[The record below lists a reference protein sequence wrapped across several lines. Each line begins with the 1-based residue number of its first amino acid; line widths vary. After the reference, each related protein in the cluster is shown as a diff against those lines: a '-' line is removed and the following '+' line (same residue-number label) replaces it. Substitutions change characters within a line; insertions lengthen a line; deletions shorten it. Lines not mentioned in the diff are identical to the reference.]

1 MDQTAL
7 FQKFVAFTTA
17 VHQVKHE
24 MTKDLKPDDITP
36 VQYSILEYVAVQQPV
51 TLSDISDC
59 QHMSMPNTSREIR
72 KLTEKGLLEKSA
84 VAEDQRKQS
93 IRLTQE
99 GQAMMD
105 EAFSRIEE
113 RFRKRILG
121 ASEEDLKM
129 IEQALDVLQ
138 SKVFHTQ

>member
-1 MDQTAL
+1 MDKTAF

-24 MTKDLKPDDITP
+24 MTKDLKPDTITP

-51 TLSDISDC
+51 TLSEISDC

-72 KLTEKGLLEKSA
+72 KLTEKGLCEKSA

-93 IRLTQE
+93 IRLTPQ

-113 RFRKRILG
+113 RFLQQIEG
-121 ASEEDLKM
+121 ATDEELAL
-129 IEQALDVLQ
+129 IEQALDILQ
-138 SKVFHTQ
+138 AKVFHTE